1 MYYADRPLP
10 GGRLRE
16 KSTVDGR
23 FQPSAIDFDR
33 QRSIEG
39 EKRKKKKKK
48 KKKRKRRKK
57 KKEEERS
64 TSFPAQSSPAH
75 RCRPR
80 PRAIFLPRKETERLP
95 TRGER
100 SRR

>member
-1 MYYADRPLP
+1 MYYADHPLP

-23 FQPSAIDFDR
+23 FQPSVIDFDR

-48 KKKRKRRKK
+48 RKRRKK
-57 KKEEERS
+57 KKEVPLSPRS
-64 TSFPAQSSPAH
+64 
-75 RCRPR
+75 PR
-80 PRAIFLPRKETERLP
+80 LRTVAALARGRFFSRARRWNVSLHGEKD
-95 TRGER
+95 RGD
-100 SRR
+100 